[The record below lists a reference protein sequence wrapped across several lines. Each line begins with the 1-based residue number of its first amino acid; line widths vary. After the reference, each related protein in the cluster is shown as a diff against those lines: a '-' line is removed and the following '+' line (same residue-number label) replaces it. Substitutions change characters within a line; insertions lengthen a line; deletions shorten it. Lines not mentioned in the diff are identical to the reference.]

1 MVVDLH
7 THTTASDGAVS
18 PEELVK
24 LALTAGLHAIAVTDH
39 DTVGGLAAAEEAA
52 AKLPI
57 KVIPGIEISTDW
69 QDEEIHALGYF
80 IDYNCQKLQKVL
92 DILAEERFQRGKKMV
107 SKLRRIGILISW
119 ARVQHL
125 AKEGV
130 VGRPHVAQ
138 AMLEEGYV
146 GNISEAFRKYL
157 SKGQVGYVCRMKL
170 TPAEAVKLIRDAG
183 GVPVLAHPGLLR
195 NHHKLG
201 EIISKGFQGI
211 EVYYPQHDSEQ
222 VRLYLTLAQQYGLVV
237 TGGSDFHGASR
248 AKNKLAASTVANKVV
263 SDLVKIREETKHGN
277 CK

>member
-183 GVPVLAHPGLLR
+183 ESRYWL
-195 NHHKLG
+195 
-201 EIISKGFQGI
+201 I
-211 EVYYPQHDSEQ
+211 
-222 VRLYLTLAQQYGLVV
+222 LVCYV
-237 TGGSDFHGASR
+237 TTI
-248 AKNKLAASTVANKVV
+248 N
-263 SDLVKIREETKHGN
+263 
-277 CK
+277 